1 MHTDAE
7 ASVSKVDG
15 SIALAGDIILS
26 VVLFRADANFCF
38 HANQSYFF
46 LDLWRWWWITA
57 ARAVK
62 PLVLNPIRVK

>member
-26 VVLFRADANFCF
+26 VVLFRADANFWF

-46 LDLWRWWWITA
+46 WICGDGGG
-57 ARAVK
+57 
-62 PLVLNPIRVK
+62 